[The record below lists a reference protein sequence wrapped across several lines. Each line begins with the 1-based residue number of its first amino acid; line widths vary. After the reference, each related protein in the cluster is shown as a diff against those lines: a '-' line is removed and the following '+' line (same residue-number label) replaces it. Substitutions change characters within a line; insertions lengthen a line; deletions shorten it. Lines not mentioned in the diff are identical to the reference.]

1 MARAVLGMM
10 SASITRITVRKQ
22 LAAMGCERF
31 EIGILQQIGRM
42 LIRTVSS
49 PKHLREKVS
58 EDEEFDDRE
67 RNSEKAGGAGNRCR

>member
-10 SASITRITVRKQ
+10 NASITRITVRKQ
-22 LAAMGCERF
+22 VAAMACERF

-49 PKHLREKVS
+49 PKHLREEVS
-58 EDEEFDDRE
+58 EDEEVNDD
-67 RNSEKAGGAGNRCR
+67 